1 MTELLQELCELQI
14 ENEKVVRKA
23 SFLEFDDVIKVGA
36 LFYTAKR
43 MTPDTEKIRAC
54 KEILKR
60 KTGIFSNFRG
70 FLMFAIQVKMSV
82 SPDPE
87 AYLDAVLAIYKK
99 LAEGRILPGEILAM
113 ADSNQSVAEQADIV
127 ILAVKPQVLQKVIEE
142 IAASASEDTLFISI
156 APGKSI
162 EWITKLFGREVKIIR
177 CMPNTP
183 ALVGAGMTGYCVS
196 DKVTDEEKKTALSIL
211 DSIGRAQEVPEHLM
225 AAVTSVSGSSPA
237 YVYILIEAMA
247 DQAVA
252 DGMTRVQAY
261 EFAAQAVMGSAKM
274 VLDTSKHPAEL
285 KDMVCSPGGTTIEGV
300 RELEAGEH
308 ASAHP
313 DH

>member
-1 MTELLQELCELQI
+1 MIGFIGLGNMAQAIMGGILSNGVASEGDI
-14 ENEKVVRKA
+14 IGYDPAISARNIVAEKY
-23 SFLEFDDVIKVGA
+23 SI
-36 LFYTAKR
+36 
-43 MTPDTEKIRAC
+43 
-54 KEILKR
+54 
-60 KTGIFSNFRG
+60 
-70 FLMFAIQVKMSV
+70 
-82 SPDPE
+82 
-87 AYLDAVLAIYKK
+87 
-99 LAEGRILPGEILAM
+99 AM

-225 AAVTSVSGSSPA
+225 SAVTVASGSSPA
-237 YVYILIEAMA
+237 FIYMMIESLA
-247 DQAVA
+247 DGAVA
-252 DGMTRVQAY
+252 CGMPRQQAY
-261 EFAAQAVMGSAKM
+261 RFVAQTVLGSAKM
-274 VLDTSKHPAEL
+274 VLSTGKHPGQL
-285 KDMVCSPGGTTIEGV
+285 KDEVCSPGGTTIAGV
-300 RELEAGEH
+300 ASLEESGFRSSLIGAALCVEQRCREMQGE
-308 ASAHP
+308 
-313 DH
+313 

>member
-1 MTELLQELCELQI
+1 MIGFIGLGNMAQAIMGGILSNGVASEGDI
-14 ENEKVVRKA
+14 IGYDPAISARNIVAEKY
-23 SFLEFDDVIKVGA
+23 SI
-36 LFYTAKR
+36 
-43 MTPDTEKIRAC
+43 
-54 KEILKR
+54 
-60 KTGIFSNFRG
+60 
-70 FLMFAIQVKMSV
+70 
-82 SPDPE
+82 
-87 AYLDAVLAIYKK
+87 
-99 LAEGRILPGEILAM
+99 AM

-142 IAASASEDTLFISI
+142 IATSASADTLFISI

-211 DSIGRAQEVPEHLM
+211 DSIGRTQEVPEHLM

-285 KDMVCSPGGTTIEGV
+285 KDMVCSPGGTTIEAV
-300 RELEAGEH
+300 KVLEREGFRAAIQDAMEACTIKAEQL
-308 ASAHP
+308 
-313 DH
+313 